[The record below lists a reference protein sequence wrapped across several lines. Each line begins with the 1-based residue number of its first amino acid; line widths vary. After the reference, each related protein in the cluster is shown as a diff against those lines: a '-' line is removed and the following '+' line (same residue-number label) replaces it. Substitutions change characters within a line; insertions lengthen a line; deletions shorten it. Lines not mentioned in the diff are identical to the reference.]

1 MRKKNVIGISFLM
14 ALTLMLTGCSVFPT
28 LAGMESK
35 EAKAYANVYD
45 LKANKAYV
53 WHHEGEADIRQD
65 LARDREGENIFF
77 ACPKGDTNFK
87 GKELDR
93 SGQYPRSIWINSSMD
108 DEIPTIIGNNA
119 LIYISKTTVPEEI
132 VFERFADYG

>member
-1 MRKKNVIGISFLM
+1 MRKRKVICLSVLM
-14 ALTLMLTGCSVFPT
+14 ALSMMLTGCSVFPT

-35 EAKAYANVYD
+35 EAGAYANVYD

-53 WHHEGEADIRQD
+53 WQHEGEEDIRQD
-65 LARDREGENIFF
+65 LAKDREGENIFF

-93 SGQYPRSIWINSSMD
+93 SGQYPRSIWAVSYTHLTL
-108 DEIPTIIGNNA
+108 PTIR
-119 LIYISKTTVPEEI
+119 LV
-132 VFERFADYG
+132 